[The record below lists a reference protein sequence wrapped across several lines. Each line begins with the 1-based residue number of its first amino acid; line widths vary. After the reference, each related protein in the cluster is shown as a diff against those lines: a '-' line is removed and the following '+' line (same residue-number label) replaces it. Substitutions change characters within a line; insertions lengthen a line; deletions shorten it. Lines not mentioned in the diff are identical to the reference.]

1 MKKNILLS
9 KKYLIVYAVYLV
21 AVVAFWYVGLP
32 FINFRDPSFYVFF
45 VLVMSVPFALIF
57 TVIMK
62 ARKTNDGKEEFTSY
76 KFERLTGKFVK
87 VNRNMTE
94 EYYTE
99 GLMIKSFFILVA
111 ITVTIVITGTV
122 FGAKIF
128 NAKKYASQLDITIG
142 DAQDLNTTFDYESGE
157 VLLPRIDKDL
167 AFKLA
172 EARLDEYGSQ
182 YSIDYDNFT
191 LISVNRNG
199 KTELIRVTP
208 LEYATPFVALS
219 RGDSGTIGY
228 IEVNV
233 ITQEAKLV
241 TYPDGAGL
249 KYMPSALF
257 GKDLDR
263 HIRMNYPTVLYQNKY
278 FEIDNEGNPYWVIP
292 TIKKEIGLFNG
303 STPSGVLVVNPRT
316 GEMNLYDLNDN
327 SKPEW
332 LQRAVDESVIEQQAN
347 NALTYKNGY
356 FNTLFAKKEVFQ
368 LSDGYNYFIKDG
380 NTYYVSCITSPN
392 LNDQTSIGFLIVNL
406 KTKEAIRYSNPGITE
421 MRAREIAQYDERV
434 KAQQLD
440 STWPILITY
449 HNVPTYFVVLKN
461 EVQSQKIVLIN
472 VEDGTLVA
480 MGDTLEAAKQEYES
494 LLANKGVI
502 NSDIEEMTVIVSA
515 VRDLGNKI
523 QFMVVG
529 NNEEY
534 FEVDVEL
541 NLVARFLKEG
551 EQYFIKFKKNSGYNL
566 VLEIYWVIDGNKVQ

>member
-1 MKKNILLS
+1 MKKHGLLS
-9 KKYLIVYAVYLV
+9 KKYLLIYVAYLV
-21 AVVAFWYVGLP
+21 TVFGFWYFTLP
-32 FINFRDPSFYVFF
+32 FINFREPSFYIFLIL
-45 VLVMSVPFALIF
+45 VLSVPFAIVF
-57 TVIMK
+57 TLVMK
-62 ARKTNDGKEEFTSY
+62 KRSQKEGSEEYTAY

-87 VNRNMTE
+87 VKRNAKYKFQTDK
-94 EYYTE
+94 
-99 GLMIKSFFILVA
+99 LMLQGGILLVA
-111 ITVTIVITGTV
+111 VMITLLIV
-122 FGAKIF
+122 FGLSGIKIF
-128 NAKKYASQLDITIG
+128 NAKKYASQLEITYG
-142 DAQDLNTTFDYESGE
+142 NSKDLNTTFDYDSGE

-219 RGDSGTIGY
+219 RSKSGTVGY

-241 TYPDGAGL
+241 TYPDGQGL
-249 KYMPSALF
+249 KYMPSAIF

-263 HIRMNYPTVLYQNKY
+263 HIRINYPTLLYQEKN
-278 FEIDNEGNPYWVIP
+278 FEIDNDGNPYWVIP
-292 TIKKEIGLFNG
+292 TIKKEIGMFDG
-303 STPSGVLVVNPRT
+303 DTPSGVLVVDPRT
-316 GEMNLYDLNDN
+316 GDMDFYDLDDN
-327 SKPEW
+327 EKPDW
-332 LQRAVDESVIEQQAN
+332 LQRAVDERVIEEQAN
-347 NALTYKNGY
+347 NALTYKNGF

-380 NTYYVSCITSPN
+380 YTYYVSCITSPN

-406 KTKEAIRYSNPGITE
+406 KTKEAVRYSNPGITE

-440 STWPILITY
+440 STWPILMTY

-461 EVQSQKIVLIN
+461 DVQSQKIVLIN

-480 MGDTLEAAKQEYES
+480 MGDTLDIAKQEYES

-502 NSDIEEMTVIVSA
+502 SSDEEEMTVVISA
-515 VRDLGNKI
+515 VRDLGDKI
-523 QFMVVG
+523 QFMVEG
-529 NNEEY
+529 NNDSY
-534 FEVDVEL
+534 FEVDV
-541 NLVARFLKEG
+541 NLSLAARFLKVG
-551 EQYFIKFKKNSGYNL
+551 DKVTIKYKKNSGYNL
-566 VLEIYWVIDGNKVQ
+566 VLDLESYK

>member
-1 MKKNILLS
+1 MKNNLLS
-9 KKYLIVYAVYLV
+9 KKYILIYIGYVLAIVG
-21 AVVAFWYVGLP
+21 FWYFALP
-32 FINFRDPSFYVFF
+32 FINFRDPSFYVFL
-45 VLVMSVPFALIF
+45 VLVLSVPVGIVYTLI
-57 TVIMK
+57 VK
-62 ARKTNDGKEEFTSY
+62 NKTKNSEQQEYTTY
-76 KFERLTGKFVK
+76 KFEKRTGKFKK
-87 VNRNMTE
+87 VCCDISEKYNTDK
-94 EYYTE
+94 
-99 GLMIKSFFILVA
+99 LMLQALVILASVVL
-111 ITVTIVITGTV
+111 TFVIIG
-122 FGAKIF
+122 GICGMQIF
-128 NAKKYASQLDITIG
+128 NAKRYASQLEITSG
-142 DAQDLNTTFDYESGE
+142 DSEDLNTTFDYDSGE

-167 AFKLA
+167 AFRLA

-219 RGDSGTIGY
+219 RGSKGTIGY

-241 TYPDGAGL
+241 TYPEGEGL
-249 KYMPSALF
+249 KYMPSAIF

-263 HIRMNYPTVLYQNKY
+263 HIRANYPTVLYQNKY
-278 FEIDNEGNPYWVIP
+278 FEIDNDGNPFWVIP
-292 TIKKEIGLFNG
+292 TIEKKIGLFGGAN
-303 STPSGVLVVNPRT
+303 PKGVLVVDPIT
-316 GEMNLYDLNDN
+316 GNMNLYDLNDN

-332 LQRAVDESVIEQQAN
+332 LQRAVDETVIEAQAN
-347 NALTYKNGY
+347 NALTYKNGF

-449 HNVPTYFVVLKN
+449 HEVPTYFVVLKN
-461 EVQSQKIVLIN
+461 DVLSQKVVLIN
-472 VEDGTLVA
+472 VDDGTLVA

-502 NSDIEEMTVIVSA
+502 DSDEEEETVIISA
-515 VRDLGNKI
+515 VRDLGDKI
-523 QFMVVG
+523 QFMIEG
-529 NNEEY
+529 NNESY

-541 NLVARFLKEG
+541 SLASRFLKVGDEVV
-551 EQYFIKFKKNSGYNL
+551 IKYKKNSGYNL
-566 VLEIYWVIDGNKVQ
+566 VLSLEYKK